1 LKIEQGAVRQRNEY
15 NIDILRYLGIRD
27 IIQVQ
32 HKMNISIVFRWI
44 MPGRGVRR
52 TRHSPTKVSN
62 GITTVQ
68 TCFTIILFLT
78 ACQLGCVKASS
89 AFECYTG
96 DGSIMRR
103 KSCPVADFSD
113 LCFKKEGEDG
123 EGETMRGC
131 FNSIIANLILDNPS
145 QGKLE
150 AGCYPIPRRLGVG
163 TICICDSNLCNSATS
178 LKTGVPLTPYI
189 FSISSIMSYVLANR
203 LVFGLL
209 LIVSVLLEQMT
220 QL

>member
-1 LKIEQGAVRQRNEY
+1 MKIEQGAVRQRNEY

-78 ACQLGCVKASS
+78 ACQLGKCFSICERIDRVSYSYISTIFGIIDLYKFHFNYLLGCVKASS

-103 KSCPVADFSD
+103 KNCPVADFSD
-113 LCFKKEGEDG
+113 LCFKKEG
-123 EGETMRGC
+123 
-131 FNSIIANLILDNPS
+131 
-145 QGKLE
+145 GK
-150 AGCYPIPRRLGVG
+150 
-163 TICICDSNLCNSATS
+163 
-178 LKTGVPLTPYI
+178 
-189 FSISSIMSYVLANR
+189 
-203 LVFGLL
+203 
-209 LIVSVLLEQMT
+209 
-220 QL
+220 

>member
-1 LKIEQGAVRQRNEY
+1 MKIEQGAVRQRNEY

-78 ACQLGCVKASS
+78 ACQLGK
-89 AFECYTG
+89 G
-96 DGSIMRR
+96 
-103 KSCPVADFSD
+103 
-113 LCFKKEGEDG
+113 
-123 EGETMRGC
+123 
-131 FNSIIANLILDNPS
+131 
-145 QGKLE
+145 
-150 AGCYPIPRRLGVG
+150 
-163 TICICDSNLCNSATS
+163 
-178 LKTGVPLTPYI
+178 
-189 FSISSIMSYVLANR
+189 FSICERIDRVSYSYISTI
-203 LVFGLL
+203 F
-209 LIVSVLLEQMT
+209 
-220 QL
+220 

>member
-1 LKIEQGAVRQRNEY
+1 MKIEQGAVRQRNEY

-78 ACQLGCVKASS
+78 ACQLGK
-89 AFECYTG
+89 FF
-96 DGSIMRR
+96 SICERI
-103 KSCPVADFSD
+103 D
-113 LCFKKEGEDG
+113 
-123 EGETMRGC
+123 
-131 FNSIIANLILDNPS
+131 SIIYL
-145 QGKLE
+145 
-150 AGCYPIPRRLGVG
+150 R
-163 TICICDSNLCNSATS
+163 
-178 LKTGVPLTPYI
+178 
-189 FSISSIMSYVLANR
+189 F
-203 LVFGLL
+203 F
-209 LIVSVLLEQMT
+209 
-220 QL
+220 